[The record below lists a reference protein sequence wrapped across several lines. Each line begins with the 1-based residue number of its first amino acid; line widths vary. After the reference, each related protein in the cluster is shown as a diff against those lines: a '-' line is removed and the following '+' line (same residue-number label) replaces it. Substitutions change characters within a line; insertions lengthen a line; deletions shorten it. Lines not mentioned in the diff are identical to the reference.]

1 MEHLRRL
8 LLIPVF
14 LLLVLPGAAA
24 LADDDRTWAPTPPRL
39 SFIDGQVSYWRPGA
53 EDWATARPNLPLT
66 EGDAL
71 YTGQNANLEL
81 QFGRRSFARADEDTQ
96 LSLVNQE
103 EHFIQ
108 FKLTD
113 GLVSFDI
120 RSIAE
125 GDTVE
130 VDTPNAVFT
139 IEQPG
144 YYRVDVDAQDT
155 HFITQHGGRATLTT
169 VDGRSMDIY
178 PSEDI
183 VITGDNPAQV
193 ATYAA
198 PAPDAWDQWN
208 DERTSRMTESVSTRY
223 LPPDVYGAEELDN
236 YGQWRVVHEFGPVW
250 IPNGVGSDWAPYS
263 TGSWVWDPYYEW
275 TWIDDAPW
283 GWAPFH
289 YGRWVDIGGLW
300 AWAPGPV
307 VRRSAYCP
315 ALVSFLVRGRDIG
328 LRAGIGLP
336 GLSWVA
342 LSWGEP
348 VLPWWG
354 RPEFRGHPH
363 WAGWGG
369 PRMVNNVVVNRTTVI
384 NVGDIHYRNASLPR
398 AILTVPA
405 DKFGRARFRATPV
418 TDFHHEDF
426 TPIHGDLP
434 IKPSRL
440 SLTGGASAGLHPPR
454 DIVTRPVVASQ
465 PSRERPLPWQNSG
478 PRPQPAQ
485 VVPAPHLVKPPAR
498 SNQEASTLPRPPF
511 GPQAGPE
518 RKPLPLPPRFGEV
531 RGAPP
536 PAPPASTPGPFP
548 GRRLDTERGAER
560 LPVHPVSPPPQP
572 VFGQAHP
579 APEAVHPV
587 PAPAATPA
595 PPGDRR
601 AGPIGPRERMERG
614 RSVEPPPRDAG
625 KQEVN
630 VQTLPG
636 TPANQTYQRPAGET
650 RRSYRDDRG
659 NNR

>member
-8 LLIPVF
+8 LLLPA
-14 LLLVLPGAAA
+14 LLFLVLPCSAA
-24 LADDDRTWAPTPPRL
+24 LAEDEVNWAPTPPRL
-39 SFIDGQVSYWRPGA
+39 SFIDGQVSFWRPGA
-53 EDWATARPNLPLT
+53 EDWSSARPNLPLT
-66 EGDAL
+66 PGDAL

-81 QFGRRSFARADEDTQ
+81 QFGSREFARLDENTQ
-96 LSLVNQE
+96 LSLMNQE

-144 YYRVDVDAQDT
+144 YYRVDVDAQVT
-155 HFITQHGGRATLTT
+155 HLITQHGGRATLTT
-169 VDGRSMDIY
+169 ADGRSMDIY

-183 VITGDNPAQV
+183 VISGDNPAQV

-198 PAPDAWDQWN
+198 PAPDDWDRWN

-236 YGQWRVVHEFGPVW
+236 YGQWRIVPQFGPVW
-250 IPNGVGSDWAPYS
+250 IPYGVGADWVPYS
-263 TGSWVWDPYYEW
+263 TGSWIWDPNYEW

-307 VRRSAYCP
+307 VKRSTYCP
-315 ALVSFLVRGRDIG
+315 ALVSFLVQGRDVG
-328 LRAGIGLP
+328 LRTGIGLHGP
-336 GLSWVA
+336 SWVA

-354 RPEFRGHPH
+354 RKDYRGHPH

-369 PRMVNNVVVNRTTVI
+369 PRIVNNAVVNRTSVI
-384 NVGDIHYRNASLPR
+384 NVGDIHYRNADVPR
-398 AILTVPA
+398 AILTVPG

-418 TDFHHEDF
+418 TDTHHEDF
-426 TPIHGDLP
+426 TPIRGELP
-434 IKPSRL
+434 IKPSSL

-454 DIVTRPVVASQ
+454 DIVSRSVVASH
-465 PSRERPLPWQNSG
+465 PPRERPLPWQTSG
-478 PRPQPAQ
+478 MRPQFG
-485 VVPAPHLVKPPAR
+485 VTVPTPHLVKPPP
-498 SNQEASTLPRPPF
+498 QEDQTGRTLPRPPF

-518 RKPLPLPPRFGEV
+518 RTPLPLPPRFGEV
-531 RGAPP
+531 RGALP
-536 PAPPASTPGPFP
+536 PATPARAP
-548 GRRLDTERGAER
+548 RGSSDRKLGTER
-560 LPVHPVSPPPQP
+560 LPAHAVSPPPHP
-572 VFGQAHP
+572 VFEQTHP
-579 APEAVHPV
+579 APEAARPV
-587 PAPAATPA
+587 PAPAASPA
-595 PPGDRR
+595 SVGDHHV
-601 AGPIGPRERMERG
+601 APTGLRERVERG
-614 RSVEPPPRDAG
+614 RRVETPSRDAG
-625 KQEVN
+625 RQEVG
-630 VQTLPG
+630 VQALPG

-650 RRSYRDDRG
+650 RRWNRDNRD

>member
-1 MEHLRRL
+1 MEHLRRI
-8 LLIPVF
+8 LLIPV
-14 LLLVLPGAAA
+14 LLLLLLPVAAA
-24 LADDDRTWAPTPPRL
+24 RADDDEAWTPTPPRL

-53 EDWATARPNLPLT
+53 EDWASAPPNLPLS

-81 QFGRRSFARADEDTQ
+81 QFGSRSFVRADENTQ
-96 LSLVNQE
+96 LSLVNQD

-108 FKLTD
+108 FTLTD

-139 IEQPG
+139 IEHPG

-155 HFITQHGGRATLTT
+155 HFITQRGGRATVTAA
-169 VDGRSMDIY
+169 DGRSMSIY

-183 VITGDNPAQV
+183 VITGTNPAQV

-198 PAPDAWDQWN
+198 PAPDAWDRWN
-208 DERTSRMTESVSTRY
+208 DERTSRLTESVSTRY

-236 YGQWRVVHEFGPVW
+236 YGQWRIVQDYGPVW
-250 IPNGVGSDWAPYS
+250 IPYGVGADWVPYS

-289 YGRWVDIGGLW
+289 YGRWVTMGGLW

-315 ALVSFLVRGRDIG
+315 ALVSFLVRGRDFS
-328 LRAGIGLP
+328 LRAGIGVP

-348 VLPWWG
+348 ILPWWG
-354 RPEFRGHPH
+354 RRDFRDRPH

-369 PRMVNNVVVNRTTVI
+369 PRVVNNVVVNRTTVI
-384 NVGDIHYRNASLPR
+384 NVNNIHYRNASLPH
-398 AILTVPA
+398 AVLTVPA

-418 TDFHHEDF
+418 ADARPENF
-426 TPIHGDLP
+426 TPALGGLP
-434 IKPSRL
+434 IKPSRA
-440 SLTGGASAGLHPPR
+440 SLNGGAPAGVQPPR
-454 DIVTRPVVASQ
+454 DVIARPVVASRRA
-465 PSRERPLPWQNSG
+465 RERPLPWQNEAA
-478 PRPQPAQ
+478 RQQPQPGP
-485 VVPAPHLVKPPAR
+485 VSRYVNPPSHR
-498 SNQEASTLPRPPF
+498 DQEINTPPRPPF

-518 RKPLPLPPRFGEV
+518 RKPLPLPPRFSEV
-531 RGAPP
+531 RTAQP
-536 PAPPASTPGPFP
+536 PAPSPQGVSNPLFNRKLDN
-548 GRRLDTERGAER
+548 GRRTEP
-560 LPVHPVSPPPQP
+560 LPVHPVPPPAQP
-572 VFGQAHP
+572 VPGFAR
-579 APEAVHPV
+579 
-587 PAPAATPA
+587 PAPAPAVA
-595 PPGDRR
+595 PPGVGRATPLGQQEQSERR
-601 AGPIGPRERMERG
+601 TLIGPLRREEVRQ
-614 RSVEPPPRDAG
+614 AG
-625 KQEVN
+625 SA
-630 VQTLPG
+630 QTLPG
-636 TPANQTYQRPAGET
+636 TPANQTYQRPARDM
-650 RRSYRDDRG
+650 RRWNRDEGRG
-659 NNR
+659 NQ